1 MPSANTIQIQSKM
14 ACVGF
19 CMHRK
24 QAYRSRKMYR
34 SRSRLNRRDSTVER
48 TKYMIRFKAYSQNSC
63 SAQKHKRKA
72 SSDKRK
78 EDANILAACEFA
90 RALSSDY
97 PLWKRRINKS
107 TVRFLFQSFER
118 KEKRKKNFR
127 TIFLSFS
134 HFNRRFFNSIS
145 YT

>member
-1 MPSANTIQIQSKM
+1 MPSANTIQTQSNM

-48 TKYMIRFKAYSQNSC
+48 TKHMIRFKVYSEESC

-78 EDANILAACEFA
+78 EDANILAVCERA
-90 RALSSDY
+90 RARSRQRLST
-97 PLWKRRINKS
+97 L
-107 TVRFLFQSFER
+107 
-118 KEKRKKNFR
+118 KEKNK
-127 TIFLSFS
+127 
-134 HFNRRFFNSIS
+134 
-145 YT
+145 